1 MLKRLINILIDR
13 LLDRKV
19 IIEVSNDEPCDG
31 LIEYVVLYTE
41 FDRSLGRFLCWAED
55 AEHAIEQ
62 TRNAYPDLI
71 SIDQVVFKQLTLLGV
86 SK

>member
-1 MLKRLINILIDR
+1 MLKRLIDR

-19 IIEVSNDEPCDG
+19 IIEVSNDDSYDNEAYDG

-41 FDRSLGRFLCWAED
+41 FNQSLDRFLCWAED

-71 SIDQVVFKQLTLLGV
+71 SIDQVVFRNLTLL
-86 SK
+86 